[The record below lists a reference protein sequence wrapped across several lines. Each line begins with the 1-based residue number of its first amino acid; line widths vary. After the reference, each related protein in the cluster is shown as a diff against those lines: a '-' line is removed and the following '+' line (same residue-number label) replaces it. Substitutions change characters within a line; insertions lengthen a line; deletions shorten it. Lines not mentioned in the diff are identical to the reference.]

1 VTALTSFDSWGDSQ
15 LERLRGHALADP
27 VFSTASLLGDFSV
40 IWHLIGIGRVII
52 DPSTWRQSLALSA
65 MIGAES
71 LLVNQ
76 GIKRLFRRI
85 RPTELG
91 DPRYRIR
98 RPRTSSFPS
107 GHASSGFFAAAIL
120 TTATGVAW
128 APVWY
133 AAAVIIAISR
143 VYVRIHHLSD
153 IVAGAAL
160 GAVLGVVGSRIFTA
174 LVL

>member
-1 VTALTSFDSWGDSQ
+1 VTALASFDSWGDGQ
-15 LERLRGHALADP
+15 LERLRGHAVADP
-27 VFSTASLLGDFSV
+27 VFSTASLLGDYSV
-40 IWHLIGIGRVII
+40 IWHLIGIGRAFI
-52 DPSTWRQSLALSA
+52 DPSTWRQSVA
-65 MIGAES
+65 MSLLIGAES

-76 GIKRLFRRI
+76 GIKRIFRRI

-120 TTATGVAW
+120 TTATGGAW

-133 AAAVIIAISR
+133 SLAVIIAISR

-160 GAVLGVVGSRIFTA
+160 GALLGAVGSRILSA